1 MKDLPVSATAY
12 AALGFSTCD
21 DVAALYRARADQ
33 LRQIVRFTVRAP
45 DALIDDA
52 CQIAWSRL
60 LSRWGSIRSE
70 AAMPWLARTAS
81 REAVKLVRRSTRELS
96 LDELGEDRCG
106 PTQAPFGP
114 AAPSPPDLTA
124 EFRARLDELRALPQR
139 QQRLLWLQ
147 GLGLS
152 YIEMAGY
159 TGWSTRTVERQL
171 MRAKRSLRREA
182 CSE

>member
-1 MKDLPVSATAY
+1 MRDLQVGCSAPARSART
-12 AALGFSTCD
+12 FSD
-21 DVAALYRARADQ
+21 DVADLYRARADQ

-45 DALIDDA
+45 DAVIDDA

-81 REAVKLVRRSTRELS
+81 REAVKLMRRSTRDLS
-96 LDELGEDRCG
+96 LDALGEDRCA
-106 PTQAPFGP
+106 PAQAPFAP
-114 AAPSPPDLTA
+114 PAPSPPDLTA
-124 EFRARLDELRALPQR
+124 EFRARFDELRALPQR

-152 YIEMAGY
+152 YVEMAGY

-171 MRAKRSLRREA
+171 MRAKRSLRRA
-182 CSE
+182 AG